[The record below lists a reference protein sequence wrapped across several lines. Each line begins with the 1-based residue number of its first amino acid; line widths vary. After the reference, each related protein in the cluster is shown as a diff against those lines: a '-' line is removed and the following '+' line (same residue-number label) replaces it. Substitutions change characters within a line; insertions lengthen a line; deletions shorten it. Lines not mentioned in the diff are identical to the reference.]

1 MTRERKKAPLPV
13 RGVRALNRRAK
24 MERAQK
30 QQPDDTWRALNP
42 LKEPPRMKH
51 KTTFELVENT
61 DKKKKLEFKITIDRH
76 PPPGFEFVPVGYPQL
91 TQMCKELSREQDAM
105 IFIVSDSKNPD
116 NLDHHVNRVG
126 YHFRQ
131 IIVDQA
137 RSKLAAT
144 GQNVHVPPAH
154 ASGAPEPIPKSQAEI
169 DAQADAV
176 LRDLFPRIPHTDRR
190 EIIQHAFQKDGKFHG
205 ESKVGMVKELT
216 LARRVQLAAIAHIRH
231 NHTRYDELL
240 KETNWHNARRAVEK
254 PCLDVIVKW
263 RGDEETGRD
272 QLDEILREVIEIS
285 DTEEESEDESPN
297 AESIPA
303 RRVVTMP
310 ADTLAR
316 SKAEPQGKEAAN
328 PEQPPHRSSH
338 SRSHSRGRDLSV
350 PGVLGP
356 SKQRAIAKA
365 EKRSARKTQRF
376 RRYAAAAE
384 ALAGS
389 SDHRVYA
396 EDSNVAPFGPV
407 LMDLTRSPGSTHP
420 ISSSREPT
428 VVTRGTPRIE
438 QMSRYSELR
447 SDQQRFKGGPLRE
460 MMTVAHGLPEA
471 DEYASPQLIRTP
483 ESHRPKVGH
492 ATATHSRQSVPV
504 SPVRNGL
511 QDMLLQS
518 IEPAS
523 PVVHRNPPE
532 APRILYREPQRFAE
546 EPRVVSRPFHD
557 HAGFVSR
564 PESPRVVSHGN
575 VLVTR
580 RLHGADYPSGTHDAY
595 PNPFAPASH
604 QVQGEDLRRVPS
616 GYFPDRPSSSFR
628 GADHVLSQHQPWPV
642 PSEGMVHYNGDISHR
657 TRANP
662 IIIDDNDHMP
672 HRPRQVIEV
681 QRHPGRD
688 YPVTPSGQESFFHDA
703 TRQRDAYIRDEP
715 RVVLTDAPP
724 TRPRSASD
732 YRRPGNYSGPGLTS
746 YHEPSIYRVAAPEL
760 RRHVTDTAPDPET
773 RYYRER
779 SQHLYEPREWPGNV
793 PREARAVPIGL
804 ARPEA
809 RYLGDDRHF
818 QEYPGMAPNLYPQDR
833 RENRYYRLDEVTAP
847 TPQQMHYRHDYQPQL
862 VAPPTHGLYIENHGS
877 PHRHHIPEQRV
888 VWVDR

>member
-1 MTRERKKAPLPV
+1 MTRERKKVPAPA

-24 MERAQK
+24 IERAQR
-30 QQPDDTWRALNP
+30 QQDDAWRALNP

-137 RSKLAAT
+137 RAKLAAT
-144 GQNVHVPPAH
+144 GQAVHIPPVH
-154 ASGAPEPIPKSQAEI
+154 KPGEPEPIPKSQAEI

-176 LRDLFPRIPHTDRR
+176 LRDLFPRIPNTDRR

-240 KETNWHNARRAVEK
+240 KETNWHNARKAVEK

-285 DTEEESEDESPN
+285 DTEEESEDDSPV
-297 AESIPA
+297 AESIPP

-310 ADTLAR
+310 VNTLAAFN
-316 SKAEPQGKEAAN
+316 AELQGKEAADPKRQN
-328 PEQPPHRSSH
+328 RRSTR
-338 SRSHSRGRDLSV
+338 SRSRGRDISV
-350 PGVLGP
+350 PSVLGP

-389 SDHRVYA
+389 SDQRVYA
-396 EDSNVAPFGPV
+396 DDSNVAPFSAVPT
-407 LMDLTRSPGSTHP
+407 DLTRSPGSAHHVG
-420 ISSSREPT
+420 SSREPT
-428 VVTRGTPRIE
+428 VAVHGTPRIE
-438 QMSRYSELR
+438 QMPRLSGMR
-447 SDQQRFKGGPLRE
+447 SDRQHFRDGPLRE
-460 MMTVAHGLPEA
+460 VVTITHGLPEA
-471 DEYASPQLIRTP
+471 HEYASPQLMRTP
-483 ESHRPKVGH
+483 DSHRPKVGH
-492 ATATHSRQSVPV
+492 ATASHGHLPVPV

-518 IEPAS
+518 IEPSS
-523 PVVHRNPPE
+523 PVVHREPLEPP
-532 APRILYREPQRFAE
+532 RVLYREPQRFAE
-546 EPRVVSRPFHD
+546 DPRVISQPFHN

-564 PESPRVVSHGN
+564 PESPRVASHGN

-580 RLHGADYPSGTHDAY
+580 RLHGADYSSGTLHAY
-595 PNPFAPASH
+595 PNPFAPANH
-604 QVQGEDLRRVPS
+604 QVRGEDLRRVPS
-616 GYFPDRPSSSFR
+616 EYYPDQPSSSFR
-628 GADHVLSQHQPWPV
+628 AADQPSRNQLWPV
-642 PSEGMVHYNGDISHR
+642 PSEGTVHYDSDISLR
-657 TRANP
+657 TRTNP
-662 IIIDDNDHMP
+662 IFIDDEDNII
-672 HRPRQVIEV
+672 RRSRQVVEM
-681 QRHPGRD
+681 QRYPDRGHPVNTLGQDGIRD
-688 YPVTPSGQESFFHDA
+688 VPRRGE
-703 TRQRDAYIRDEP
+703 AYIRDEP
-715 RVVLTDAPP
+715 RVVLTDVPS
-724 TRPRSASD
+724 TRPRSSFD
-732 YRRPGNYSGPGLTS
+732 YRRPVSHPNSGLPP
-746 YHEPSIYRVAAPEL
+746 YHEPNMYRVAAPAL
-760 RRHVTDTAPDPET
+760 HRHVVDATPDPEP
-773 RYYRER
+773 RHYRER
-779 SQHLYEPREWPGNV
+779 SQHLYEPREWPGNA
-793 PREARAVPIGL
+793 PREARAAIPIEL
-804 ARPEA
+804 ARSEV
-809 RYLGDDRHF
+809 RYRDDDRHF
-818 QEYPGMAPNLYPQDR
+818 QEYSSITPIPHPQDR
-833 RENRYYRLDEVTAP
+833 REYRHYRSDEVAALP
-847 TPQQMHYRHDYQPQL
+847 SQQMQYQHDYPPQF
-862 VAPPTHGLYIENHGS
+862 VGSPNHGLYIESRGS
-877 PHRHHIPEQRV
+877 PHRHLIPEQRV
-888 VWVDR
+888 IWVDR